1 MLEVQVFDKKGVSQ
15 DPISVAEE
23 GFGGTVHKA
32 LLRDAVIMYEAN
44 LRDCIASTK
53 TRSEVSGGGRKPWAQ
68 KHTGRARAGT
78 IRSPLWKGGG
88 IIFGPRPRD
97 YRYSMPKKAK
107 KVALYSAIL
116 AKLQANEVTLIEELN
131 FERPSTKSMVSL
143 LRSLGI
149 PGSCLLVMQEKE
161 EIVWKSSQNIYDMNV
176 KLSSQLCAYDVV
188 KYKHVLMT
196 VEAFEWL
203 KQK

>member
-1 MLEVQVFDKKGVSQ
+1 MEVQVFDKNGVLEK
-15 DPISVAEE
+15 PVSVSED

-32 LLRDAVIMYEAN
+32 LLRDAVLMYEAN
-44 LRDCIASTK
+44 LRDCIASSK
-53 TRSEVSGGGRKPWAQ
+53 TRSEVSGGGGRKPWAQ

-97 YRYSMPKKAK
+97 YRYTMPRKAK

-116 AKLQANEVTLIEELN
+116 GKLKENEVMLIEELV
-131 FERPSTKSMVSL
+131 FERPSTKKMITL
-143 LRSLGI
+143 IRSLGI
-149 PGSCLLVMQEKE
+149 QGSCLLVMQDKDEM
-161 EIVWKSSQNIYDMNV
+161 VWKSTQNIYDMRL

-188 KYKHVLMT
+188 KYQHIVMT

-203 KQK
+203 KKK